1 MSKIERQE
9 LIREIERIRGT
20 RVLVYVTGDR
30 SPVAANIGDDAVRPI
45 IQHLRAMGAVDA
57 LDVFIYSRGGAI
69 DVPWRLNSAFR
80 HTAGSWDAL
89 VPFRANSAATLL
101 CLGANA
107 IVLGPQGELGPID
120 PIMSFS
126 GQGPSGPIQHDVSVE
141 DIMAFP
147 KFAADRFGLKDE
159 TSNSAALNKLVDRL
173 DAVMLGSAYRTH
185 SHIRYLAEQMLRSR
199 GDGMTDETIAA
210 IVKTLAE
217 DVFAHGHAVGMQE
230 AKRIG
235 LPVESPSAELDA
247 AMWTLLEAY
256 EVDLKLLQPIDTFAA
271 VQGQELSQEEVT
283 TGAIDSTGLSHE
295 FRGALR
301 VSAQRQMPQTLTV
314 NLNMPVQLP
323 PGFDPTQL
331 PTELS
336 QMLQQLQNSL
346 LNVAQDSVREA
357 LQAQAALTG
366 LDVRLVDAAW
376 REV

>member
-159 TSNSAALNKLVDRL
+159 ASNSAALNKLVDRL